1 MNKSQQILTEISS
14 VTREIEENYP
24 ELQKYLS
31 ETRST
36 LPNGSNE
43 SATLDTS
50 DLENYLNQLKE
61 MRDNYK
67 KEGH

>member
-1 MNKSQQILTEISS
+1 MKNSQQILTEIST
-14 VTREIEENYP
+14 VTREIEDKYP

-36 LPNGSNE
+36 LPEGSND
-43 SATLDTS
+43 SASLNNS

-61 MRDNYK
+61 MVK
-67 KEGH
+67 KYEKQH